1 MERESVGSQSNHAHS
16 RLFPPMDQTSARALL
31 LTCKHH
37 PVHSIL
43 LELFREDVR
52 EFARSVP
59 LFSRDV
65 QPLRAPADRCREAR
79 GGGRCRGRVS
89 EIAVTQLCDYHQVR
103 RVGDNN
109 IEGAR
114 GLRTV
119 APDLFCRVFGR

>member
-1 MERESVGSQSNHAHS
+1 MCVGSQSNHAHNH
-16 RLFPPMDQTSARALL
+16 LFPPMDQTSARALL

-59 LFSRDV
+59 FFSRDV

-89 EIAVTQLCDYHQVR
+89 EIAVTQLCAYHQVR
-103 RVGDNN
+103 RTADLN

-114 GLRTV
+114 LFRT
-119 APDLFCRVFGR
+119 ADPDLFRRVFER